1 MKSWK
6 QPATAALVSGSLA
19 AVTSTAALAA
29 CGATEISRPLA
40 PTNAVSHWFFGE
52 RATRQDHF
60 SWRHTVVGYA
70 THHVASLFWA
80 FLYERFFAARRA
92 RATPG
97 RIVGDAIAVA
107 GVACFVDYQLTPR
120 RFVPGY
126 ERRLSRTSLA
136 LVYLA
141 FAAGLAAGG
150 ALLNRRLNRHDGQL
164 TD

>member
-1 MKSWK
+1 MESWK
-6 QPATAALVSGSLA
+6 EPATAALVSGSLA

-40 PTNAVSHWFFGE
+40 PTNAVSHWLFGE
-52 RATRQDHF
+52 RAARQDRF

-80 FLYERFFAARRA
+80 YLYEKFFSARRS
-92 RATPG
+92 RATPV
-97 RIVGDAIAVA
+97 RLVGDAVGVA
-107 GVACFVDYQLTPR
+107 AVACFVDYQLTPR
-120 RFVPGY
+120 RFMPGY

-136 LVYLA
+136 LVYFA

-150 ALLNRRLNRHDGQL
+150 ALLNHRDAAV
-164 TD
+164 D